1 MDSASETER
10 EPSADDSAEAPDPY
24 RWLEEMGSARTRAWL
39 ETQRGLLAGVAQGP
53 GDHRWHELL
62 SGAER
67 SAYGRPVDPP
77 VEAGGLVFRREHQP
91 GGDLLVGQDDTPDGR
106 RVLLDCREA
115 EFGRIAHWGVSPEG
129 GFAAVQV
136 HYDGR
141 EDGGL
146 QLLSTRP
153 GTRPEHLPHAAPHTP
168 LAFVGRWLLYGAGS
182 RTEHTLLA
190 RNLATGTQHTVRLPV
205 RGPVRLSLHAG
216 TGDWLLVRTRTPG
229 ESVTRWWFARW
240 RGPAVPDWKP
250 LDLAG
255 SRVTA
260 LELADDTCYL
270 ADGDIRAIDLTA
282 LDDGPRAVPRTV
294 VPAPADGGPAPVRA
308 LRVLRTASGTG
319 IVALRQRGTVRTL
332 TVHRL
337 KAGSPFPSDDR
348 GAVVTWPARLRL
360 GPVARD
366 RAGRAGDGLWLLAD
380 DPRYGTHASRLALGE
395 PLPARL
401 RRSPLRTITVVSRD
415 GTPVPV
421 TLCDPGTAAPRGPRP
436 TLVTVY
442 GGFGI
447 PLEPGW
453 DPMIA
458 AWLQA
463 GGRVAWVHARGGGEY
478 GPAWA
483 EAGRAAGKARVVEDL
498 CAAADALVERAETG
512 PARPAVLAASNGG
525 LIAAAALVQAP
536 GLFSAGVCAAPLTDL
551 LRYQEGGLGRLW
563 QDEYGDPDDPGM
575 RRALRDLSP
584 YQRVVDADSPVA
596 GPPVLFVTG
605 GNDARVPA
613 WHGWKLC
620 AALQR
625 HRAGSAP
632 IHLDHDENSGHSG
645 RSDTAAHTSGVR
657 TLAFLST
664 ATGLEHAQATVA
676 V

>member
-1 MDSASETER
+1 MDSASDTER
-10 EPSADDSAEAPDPY
+10 LPPADDSAEAPDPY
-24 RWLEEMGSARTRAWL
+24 RWLEETGSARTRAWL
-39 ETQRGLLAGVAQGP
+39 ETQRRLLTAAAPGP
-53 GDHRWHELL
+53 GYHRWQELL
-62 SGAER
+62 SGVER
-67 SAYGRPVDPP
+67 SADGRPVDPP
-77 VEAGGLVFRREHQP
+77 VEAGGLVFRRERHP
-91 GGDLLVGQDDTPDGR
+91 GGDLLVVRDDNHHER

-115 EFGRIAHWGVSPEG
+115 AFGRIAHWGVSPTGEY
-129 GFAAVQV
+129 AAVQV

-141 EDGGL
+141 ENGGL

-153 GTRPEHLPHAAPHTP
+153 GARLEHLPRAAPHAP

-182 RTEHTLLA
+182 RTEHSLVA
-190 RNLATGTQHTVRLPV
+190 RNLATGTQHTVGLPV
-205 RGPVRLSLHAG
+205 PEPVRLSLHTG
-216 TGDWLLVRTRTPG
+216 TGDWLLLRTRTPG

-240 RGPAVPDWKP
+240 RGPMAPHWKP
-250 LDLAG
+250 LDLTG

-260 LELADDTCYL
+260 VELADGTCYL
-270 ADGDIRAIDLTA
+270 AADDIRAIDLAA
-282 LDDGPRAVPRTV
+282 LDNGPRPATRTV
-294 VPAPADGGPAPVRA
+294 VPAPTDGGPAPVRA
-308 LRVLRTASGTG
+308 LRVLRTASRTE

-332 TVHRL
+332 SVHRL
-337 KAGSPFPSDDR
+337 KAGSPFPSD
-348 GAVVTWPARLRL
+348 APCTVVTWPASLRL

-366 RAGRAGDGLWLLAD
+366 RAGRTGDGLWLLAD
-380 DPRYGTHASRLALGE
+380 DPRYGTHADRLTVGE

-401 RRSPLRTITVVSRD
+401 RRAPLRTITAVSRD
-415 GTPVPV
+415 GTVVPV
-421 TLCDPGTAAPRGPRP
+421 TLCDPETAAPRGPRP

-447 PLEPGW
+447 PLEPSW
-453 DPMIA
+453 DPMTA

-478 GPAWA
+478 GSAWA
-483 EAGRAAGKARVVEDL
+483 DAGRAAGKARVVEDL

-525 LIAAAALVQAP
+525 LVAAAALVQAP

-563 QDEYGDPDDPGM
+563 QDEYGDPDDPGV

-596 GPPVLFVTG
+596 CPPVLFVTG

-613 WHGWKLC
+613 WHGWKMC

-625 HRAGSAP
+625 HHAGTAP
-632 IHLDHDENSGHSG
+632 IRLDHDENSGHSG

-657 TLAFLST
+657 TLAFLSA
-664 ATGLEHAQATVA
+664 ATGLEHTQ
-676 V
+676 